1 MFRSEENKLAD
12 FGEEEA
18 ASSPAYEC
26 REDIV
31 VFVRVRVRPSTVLE
45 PIQVSFLFIS
55 SFIVKFCVKVS
66 ASQRFKASLTSYRIE
81 L

>member
-45 PIQVSFLFIS
+45 PIQVSFLFIF
-55 SFIVKFCVKVS
+55 FIVKFCVKVP
-66 ASQRFKASLTSYRIE
+66 ASPRFKASLTSYRIE